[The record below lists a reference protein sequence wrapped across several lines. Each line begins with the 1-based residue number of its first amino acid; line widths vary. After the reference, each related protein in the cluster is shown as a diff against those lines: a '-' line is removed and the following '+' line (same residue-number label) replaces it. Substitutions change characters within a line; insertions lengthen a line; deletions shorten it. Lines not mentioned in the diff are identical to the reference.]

1 MIWFTVVISIVT
13 DALLIV
19 VLLFELDRVQIPIRG
34 VSYASLES
42 ACSLALSIFY
52 FISIWLCFNGEEFTQ
67 SGWFYTAALACFV
80 NFVLFAA
87 DFAIYLRIWMA
98 QQRAASTD
106 SATYDFPSYGS
117 P

>member
-1 MIWFTVVISIVT
+1 MAARQPEIMIQKEHAFEWVPISSSLIWFTVVISIVT

-34 VSYASLES
+34 VSYASL
-42 ACSLALSIFY
+42 
-52 FISIWLCFNGEEFTQ
+52 
-67 SGWFYTAALACFV
+67 LACFV